1 MSQIIKV
8 WMSLFLILVF
18 IVTGIGCIS
27 ASTDIEHAR
36 SFKADVVA
44 NLENSNYNADVI
56 NSCISTASDCGYALT
71 IVAYGKDGGV
81 KTYRDGSPA
90 GSTKGVYAASVTLK
104 YKYKIGFLN
113 INTEKSVRG
122 MAR

>member
-1 MSQIIKV
+1 MSQVIKV

-27 ASTDIEHAR
+27 AGIEVEHAR
-36 SFKADVVA
+36 SFKTDVVA

-56 NSCISTASDCGYALT
+56 NSCISTASDNDYVLT
-71 IVAYGKDGGV
+71 IVAYGKDGSV
-81 KTYRDGSPA
+81 KTYRNGTPA
-90 GSTKGVYAASVTLK
+90 ESTKGVYAASVTLK
-104 YKYKIGFLN
+104 YRYKIGFLN